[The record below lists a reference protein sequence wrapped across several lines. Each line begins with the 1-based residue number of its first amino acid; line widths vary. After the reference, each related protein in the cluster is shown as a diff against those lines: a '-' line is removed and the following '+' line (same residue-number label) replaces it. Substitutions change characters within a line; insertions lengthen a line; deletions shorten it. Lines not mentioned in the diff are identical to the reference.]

1 MVRICT
7 QSKYIGDTSM
17 SRSTTSSTSTTTA
30 LYAAGEADDI
40 DIDDAEEV
48 SAPGTMRVAEIKSEL
63 ELRGIIYSDCFDKES
78 LAQKLVRARASG
90 TADPSIIDQ
99 FNKQKQQETFEI
111 DDDILNKA
119 TSGDGTLPGGMPPD
133 MLKELMGNP
142 ELMELM
148 GDPKLQE
155 VMKVMMTG
163 GQEAIEIAMIEDKE
177 VYELVTKLNGIMG
190 KTM

>member
-17 SRSTTSSTSTTTA
+17 SRSTTSSTSGTTA

-48 SAPGTMRVAEIKSEL
+48 AAPGTMRVAEIKSEL

-99 FNKQKQQETFEI
+99 FNKQKVR
-111 DDDILNKA
+111 D
-119 TSGDGTLPGGMPPD
+119 
-133 MLKELMGNP
+133 
-142 ELMELM
+142 
-148 GDPKLQE
+148 
-155 VMKVMMTG
+155 
-163 GQEAIEIAMIEDKE
+163 
-177 VYELVTKLNGIMG
+177 VT
-190 KTM
+190 

>member
-48 SAPGTMRVAEIKSEL
+48 AAPGTMRVAEIKSEL

>member
-1 MVRICT
+1 
-7 QSKYIGDTSM
+7 
-17 SRSTTSSTSTTTA
+17 
-30 LYAAGEADDI
+30 
-40 DIDDAEEV
+40 
-48 SAPGTMRVAEIKSEL
+48 
-63 ELRGIIYSDCFDKES
+63 
-78 LAQKLVRARASG
+78 
-90 TADPSIIDQ
+90 
-99 FNKQKQQETFEI
+99 
-111 DDDILNKA
+111 
-119 TSGDGTLPGGMPPD
+119 
-133 MLKELMGNP
+133 MGNP

>member
-1 MVRICT
+1 MHCI
-7 QSKYIGDTSM
+7 SFSH
-17 SRSTTSSTSTTTA
+17 TSSSHGQSN
-30 LYAAGEADDI
+30 L
-40 DIDDAEEV
+40 
-48 SAPGTMRVAEIKSEL
+48 
-63 ELRGIIYSDCFDKES
+63 FF
-78 LAQKLVRARASG
+78 
-90 TADPSIIDQ
+90 SITYQ
-99 FNKQKQQETFEI
+99 QQETFEI

>member
-1 MVRICT
+1 
-7 QSKYIGDTSM
+7 
-17 SRSTTSSTSTTTA
+17 
-30 LYAAGEADDI
+30 
-40 DIDDAEEV
+40 
-48 SAPGTMRVAEIKSEL
+48 
-63 ELRGIIYSDCFDKES
+63 
-78 LAQKLVRARASG
+78 
-90 TADPSIIDQ
+90 
-99 FNKQKQQETFEI
+99 
-111 DDDILNKA
+111 
-119 TSGDGTLPGGMPPD
+119 